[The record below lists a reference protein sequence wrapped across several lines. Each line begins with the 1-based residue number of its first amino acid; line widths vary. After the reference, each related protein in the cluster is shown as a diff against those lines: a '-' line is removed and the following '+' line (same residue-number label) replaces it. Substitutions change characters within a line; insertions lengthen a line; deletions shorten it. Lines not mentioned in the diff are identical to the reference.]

1 MRVRIPLAMLAAAI
15 LFPANLR
22 AQQPRRPPP
31 PPAPAA
37 EPPYT
42 SGQSIRQNVNLVDVL
57 FTVLNRQNKI
67 GADLSSEIFRVF
79 DDDAPQQIR
88 FFNRQTDRLL
98 RVGFLLDTINSIR
111 DRLKFEQEAAID
123 FLYNV
128 RGREKDQAFL
138 VPVDDEPELVQG
150 FTGDLDVLRE
160 VILKQRDGGG
170 TALYDAVYQ
179 ACQQLLKLPPSVGD
193 PDKDLRRVLVVISD
207 GDDNLSR
214 HSRGQALEIAQRAGI
229 VIYSISTST
238 NWILPDQ
245 EARGD
250 LSNRKYMKD
259 EGDKVLQQ
267 FSDESGGRAFFPYR
281 VDDLAQSFASIGTEL
296 RSQYS
301 LAYVPVRPADG
312 KFHRIRIEVNAKGL
326 QVRARRGYF
335 ALPPERSASS
345 PSTRGIS
352 S

>member
-1 MRVRIPLAMLAAAI
+1 MRVRITLAILAAAI
-15 LFPANLR
+15 LFSANLR
-22 AQQPRRPPP
+22 AQQPRQPSP

-67 GADLSSEIFRVF
+67 VADLNSENFRVF

-88 FFNRQTDRLL
+88 FFNRQTDMPL
-98 RVGFLLDTINSIR
+98 RVGFLLDTSNSIR

-128 RGREKDQAFL
+128 IRREKD
-138 VPVDDEPELVQG
+138 
-150 FTGDLDVLRE
+150 
-160 VILKQRDGGG
+160 
-170 TALYDAVYQ
+170 Q

-245 EARGD
+245 ETARGD

-281 VDDLAQSFASIGTEL
+281 VDDLAQSFAYIGTEL

-345 PSTRGIS
+345 ASTR
-352 S
+352 